1 MSDAPANRHSSRN
14 DRVRNDRART
24 GRAKTSRPLAPSPP
38 PTTAVLHEW
47 ALSYLTKSAAT
58 AAGMTRVLER
68 RVAAWAR
75 RAAMRSDDGD
85 AIEAQA
91 SHAKTAIGPV
101 VARLCEV
108 GLIDDAAFVERRAR
122 GLALSGKSRRAIVTH
137 LAQKGASES
146 LVASIVPRSDEDEL
160 GAALAFARKRRI
172 GPFAREAEDERARQ
186 KALAAMARAGFDFRT
201 CRRALTMDR
210 EDAEERLSQHRRG
223 EF

>member
-1 MSDAPANRHSSRN
+1 MSDDPANRRPTAS
-14 DRVRNDRART
+14 
-24 GRAKTSRPLAPSPP
+24 RAKKARAAAPSPP
-38 PTTAVLHEW
+38 PTAAVLHEW
-47 ALSYLTKSAAT
+47 ALSYLTKSSAT

-75 RAAMRSDDGD
+75 RAVMRSDDGD

-91 SHAKTAIGPV
+91 SRAKAAVGPV

-122 GLALSGKSRRAIVTH
+122 GLALAGKSRRAIVTH
-137 LAQKGASES
+137 LAQKGAGEA
-146 LVASIVPRSDEDEL
+146 LVASLVPRSDDEL

-172 GPFAREAEDERARQ
+172 GPFAREAEDDRARQ
-186 KALAAMARAGFDFRT
+186 KALGAMARAGFDFRT

-210 EDAEERLSQHRRG
+210 EDAEERLSEHRRG